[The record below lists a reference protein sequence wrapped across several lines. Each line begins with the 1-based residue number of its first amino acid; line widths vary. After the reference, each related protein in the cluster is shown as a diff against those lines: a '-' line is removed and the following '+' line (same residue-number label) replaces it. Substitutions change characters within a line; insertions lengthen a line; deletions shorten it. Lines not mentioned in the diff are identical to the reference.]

1 MARLPEIPKDL
12 PPHHQSFFKQIYQVL
27 GRIAPSERQAPGR
40 PTNVTVRPL
49 PGGNEVTWTAGDS
62 ADGHIVQFSPSPTW
76 NPSNVSNHVIDVGI
90 STHWTH
96 NVGAGGQTLYYW
108 VVAKRGG
115 ILSDPP
121 SGPITGISL
130 GLAVPAAPAKYVP
143 PGTQIVQD
151 QETGHS
157 VILTTKRGGG
167 RSTT

>member
-12 PPHHQSFFKQIYQVL
+12 PPHHQSFFKQVFQVFS
-27 GRIAPSERQAPGR
+27 RIAPTERQAPGR
-40 PTNVTVRPL
+40 PNNVTVRPL

-62 ADGHIVQFSPSPTW
+62 ADGHIIKFSDQPTW
-76 NPSNVSNHVIDVGI
+76 NPSNVNNHVVDVGI

-96 NVGAGGQTLYYW
+96 NVGQANAPFYYW

-121 SGPITGISL
+121 TGPIAGTTL
-130 GLAVPAAPAKYVP
+130 GLATPAANAKYVP
-143 PGTQIVQD
+143 PGAQIVQD
-151 QETGHS
+151 RETGHS

-167 RSTT
+167 KSTT